1 MRRKIKERPDIMEKI
16 LFLAEHGKTTR
27 QIASILQRKCGIEIS
42 HVTVSRLLKDV
53 QVDRAAATKRIV
65 QEHIQK
71 TVPRDL
77 ELLDEIIAKMRK
89 WLESKKFKINTKLLI
104 IKELRQTIDVKL
116 KYSGAG
122 VAEQEL
128 TVKLYDF
135 DTSGYPEPD

>member
-1 MRRKIKERPDIMEKI
+1 MRRIAAEHPELLNKI
-16 LFLAEHGKTTR
+16 LLLSQRGKSP
-27 QIASILQRKCGIEIS
+27 QKIADILHKKYGVEIS
-42 HVTVSRLLKDV
+42 HVTVYRLLKDV
-53 QVDRAAATKRIV
+53 QEERAATTKRIV

-71 TVPRDL
+71 TVPKDL

-89 WLESKKFKINTKLLI
+89 WLEARKYKINTKLLI
-104 IKELRQTIDVKL
+104 IRELRQTIDVKL

-135 DTSGYPEPD
+135 DTSGYPETG